1 VKGIAIF
8 AVIIL
13 HSVQPQ
19 NGPEMGWALQILNQ
33 VCRFAVPCF
42 FLMAGF
48 FFMHAWRRNS
58 DHLALARSY
67 GGRLMK
73 PFIFWALFYAVI
85 PPFIGGSP
93 HGIGPAI
100 LGHLA
105 NIARYPHSFLL
116 TGFVYHLWFLSS
128 MLQAAGIVWVSLR
141 LGDLRIAL
149 ALGFV
154 LYCVALLGGSYS
166 QTAFG
171 FHTHFDMKNGPFVST
186 LFFALGAWIE
196 ERRPNIPL
204 LAGALLLWIGLI
216 AHLVEGVFLLDKFA
230 RPIINNQYLLGT
242 PLYAVGVMFV
252 ALARPNFAWGVATA
266 IGVYSLGVYAF
277 HPYVIEVLLRL
288 PFGHVFSS
296 EPLLLSLLVL
306 AIAFATMSLLGRI
319 RWLRPFVV

>member
-1 VKGIAIF
+1 MSRIKSLDALRGIAIF

-19 NGPEMGWALQILNQ
+19 NGPEMGRAFQILNQ
-33 VCRFAVPCF
+33 VCRFAVPSF
-42 FLMAGF
+42 FLLAGF
-48 FFMHAWRRNS
+48 FFRHSWRRNS
-58 DHLALARSY
+58 DHWALARSY
-67 GGRLMK
+67 GSRLMK
-73 PFIFWALFYAVI
+73 PFFFWAVFYAVV

-93 HGIGPAI
+93 HGIGSAI

-154 LYCVALLGGSYS
+154 LYCIALLGGSYS

-196 ERRPNIPL
+196 ERRPNVPL
-204 LAGALLLWIGLI
+204 LAGALLLWIGLMT
-216 AHLVEGVFLLDKFA
+216 HLAEGLFLRHQFA
-230 RPIINNQYLLGT
+230 RPIMSNQYLLGT
-242 PLYAVGVMFV
+242 PLYAAGVIFV
-252 ALARPNFAWGVATA
+252 ALARPNSAWRVASA
-266 IGVYSLGVYAF
+266 IGACSLGIYVF
-277 HPYVIEVLLRL
+277 HPYV
-288 PFGHVFSS
+288 
-296 EPLLLSLLVL
+296 
-306 AIAFATMSLLGRI
+306 
-319 RWLRPFVV
+319 